1 MHTKKFIIRVLDTL
15 LVIILAV
22 LAYKL
27 ITEFGAFVTAF
38 KKIARTFSPFFY
50 GFLLAY
56 VLNIPCNGI
65 SKLTAR
71 TNIPFLQKH
80 KKEVSISVV
89 YILLFLLIYVM
100 LRMIIPAAYGNI
112 LLFARNFDRYYHTA
126 EEFLKKLTDISPIN
140 LDLSIENLIPAMQN
154 FSLDRLLSSVNA
166 IVGVSTSIFQC
177 FLALISSIYIL
188 IEKDKFKSFLHR
200 VLKAFT
206 PDAVYT
212 RIIRYTDKLNM
223 NFKQYIYAQTLDG
236 CIIGT
241 LVGIELAFLGSQFAL
256 ILGIMLRILNY
267 IPYFGSIIGTIA
279 AVIISVT
286 AGGAAAGMIGM
297 LAAIPI
303 TATLLSILEDIITHF
318 EEEKNV
324 KEC

>member
-1 MHTKKFIIRVLDTL
+1 
-15 LVIILAV
+15 
-22 LAYKL
+22 
-27 ITEFGAFVTAF
+27 
-38 KKIARTFSPFFY
+38 
-50 GFLLAY
+50 
-56 VLNIPCNGI
+56 
-65 SKLTAR
+65 
-71 TNIPFLQKH
+71 
-80 KKEVSISVV
+80 
-89 YILLFLLIYVM
+89 
-100 LRMIIPAAYGNI
+100 
-112 LLFARNFDRYYHTA
+112 
-126 EEFLKKLTDISPIN
+126 
-140 LDLSIENLIPAMQN
+140 
-154 FSLDRLLSSVNA
+154 
-166 IVGVSTSIFQC
+166 
-177 FLALISSIYIL
+177 
-188 IEKDKFKSFLHR
+188 
-200 VLKAFT
+200 
-206 PDAVYT
+206 
-212 RIIRYTDKLNM
+212 M